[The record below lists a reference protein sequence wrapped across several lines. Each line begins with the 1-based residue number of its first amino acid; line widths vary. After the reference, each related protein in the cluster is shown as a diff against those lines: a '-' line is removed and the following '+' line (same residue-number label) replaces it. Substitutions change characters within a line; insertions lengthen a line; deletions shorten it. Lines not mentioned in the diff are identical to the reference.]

1 MTSEQIHMPSS
12 PIARGLKVGT
22 IAGLAG
28 GAAEIGWIM
37 LYQSLTGHDAALVAR
52 GVTVSVLPGLAD
64 TASGVVALG
73 IVIHMLLA
81 LMIGLAFAVAIPRVL
96 PRIAGTIWEPLMVVA
111 GLVAIWAMNFFV
123 LLPVINPDFVTIV
136 PYGASLTS
144 KVLFGLAAA
153 ITFRLASTKR

>member
-1 MTSEQIHMPSS
+1 MTSEQLHMPSS

-28 GAAEIGWIM
+28 GAAEIGWIL
-37 LYQSLTGHDAALVAR
+37 LYQSMTGHDAALVAR
-52 GVTVSVLPGLAD
+52 GVTISVLPGLAD
-64 TASGVVALG
+64 ASGVVALG
-73 IVIHMLLA
+73 IVIHMVLA
-81 LMIGLAFAVAIPRVL
+81 LMIGLAFAVMIPRVL
-96 PRIAGTIWEPLMVVA
+96 PRLAGTIWEPMLIVA

-123 LLPVINPDFVTIV
+123 LLPVINPGFVTLV

-153 ITFRLASTKR
+153 ITFRLASQKR

>member
-1 MTSEQIHMPSS
+1 MNSNTLSS
-12 PIARGLKVGT
+12 RPTRLTRGLTIGT

-28 GAAEIGWIM
+28 GAAEIGWIA
-37 LYQSLTGHDAALVAR
+37 LYQGLTGHDAALVAK
-52 GVTVSVLPGLAD
+52 GVTVSVLPGLGE
-64 TASGVVALG
+64 ASSAVALG
-73 IVIHMLLA
+73 IVIHMVLA
-81 LMIGLAFAVAIPRVL
+81 LMIGLAFAIAIPRVL
-96 PRIAGTIWEPLMVVA
+96 PRVAGTLAEPLLVVV

-153 ITFRLASTKR
+153 ITFRLASRKA

>member
-1 MTSEQIHMPSS
+1 MTSNTLFARPSRL
-12 PIARGLKVGT
+12 ARGLTIGT

-28 GAAEIGWIM
+28 GAAEIGWIA

-52 GVTVSVLPGLAD
+52 GVTVSVLPNLGD
-64 TASGVVALG
+64 ASHAVALG
-73 IVIHMLLA
+73 IVIHMVLA
-81 LMIGLAFAVAIPRVL
+81 LMIGLAFAIAIPRVL
-96 PRIAGTIWEPLMVVA
+96 PRVAGTIAEPLLVVA

-153 ITFRLASTKR
+153 ITFRIFSRKG